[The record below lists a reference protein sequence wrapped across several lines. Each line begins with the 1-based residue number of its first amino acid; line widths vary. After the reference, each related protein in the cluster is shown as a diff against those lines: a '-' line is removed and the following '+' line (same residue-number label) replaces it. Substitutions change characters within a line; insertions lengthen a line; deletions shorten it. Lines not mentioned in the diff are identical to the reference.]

1 MSLSGAHSWDT
12 YLFAAHEW
20 VNEEEKMHLST
31 DHFNKMAGI
40 EQEPNTVSSENNL
53 MGLKT
58 PSGRLGTQWAV
69 MVVTDSDLDLFFGIE
84 NVSIHSQM
92 S

>member
-1 MSLSGAHSWDT
+1 
-12 YLFAAHEW
+12 
-20 VNEEEKMHLST
+20 MHLST

-58 PSGRLGTQWAV
+58 PSGRLGTQ
-69 MVVTDSDLDLFFGIE
+69 
-84 NVSIHSQM
+84 
-92 S
+92 